1 MGFKK
6 FVFPVAMVF
15 LMVMTIAKYD
25 QIRRFRAS
33 SKEYSFVVVREDVE
47 AVKEKL
53 ESITYQP
60 VEEEV
65 LYDGSRRLIV
75 RCPPDKLG
83 MISSILNARRE
94 E

>member
-6 FVFPVAMVF
+6 FAFPIAMLF
-15 LMVMTIAKYD
+15 LMVMTIVKYD

-33 SKEYSFVVVREDVE
+33 SEKYSFVVVGEDI
-47 AVKEKL
+47 ASVKEKL

-65 LYDGSRRLIV
+65 LYDGARRLIV

-83 MISSILNARRE
+83 LISSILNTRRE